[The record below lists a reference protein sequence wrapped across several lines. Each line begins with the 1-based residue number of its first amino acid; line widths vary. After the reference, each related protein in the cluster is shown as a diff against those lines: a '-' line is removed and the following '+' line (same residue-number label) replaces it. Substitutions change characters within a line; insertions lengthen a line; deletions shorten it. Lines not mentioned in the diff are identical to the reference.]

1 MGVVDSNC
9 SPRDIDFLVPG
20 NDDAIRAIDLYCTA
34 VANACLSGYERHQAE
49 LVAQRRDTPQSEKLD
64 LSAKTGRR
72 VVEIKQA
79 PRRGRGQ
86 GSGGAGG
93 GRSYSAG
100 GHAGGGKG

>member
-1 MGVVDSNC
+1 M
-9 SPRDIDFLVPG
+9 
-20 NDDAIRAIDLYCTA
+20 
-34 VANACLSGYERHQAE
+34 
-49 LVAQRRDTPQSEKLD
+49 PQSEKLD

-100 GHAGGGKG
+100 GHGAGGKDESEAPSNAGPAGDGGQA